1 MTIRDLLDS
10 SCRWFEGRSP
20 RRSGVPMTTRQ
31 LRITPRDAAVTI
43 VADPTLDLPYSA
55 AWSGAAPTIEE
66 QDGAIE
72 FRYGLGARL
81 RSLLPRPRSLRVALA
96 PTAVWKIELHG
107 GVSALRA
114 DLRQLRVSAI
124 ALKGD
129 AHDVAFE
136 LPAPRAE
143 LALTVDGAV
152 AGASVRRPAHV
163 PVDVE
168 IDGGAHELSLDGVR
182 LVAIAGLVR
191 QRTQGGAKGGEV
203 AVRIR
208 GAASELT
215 VAAHEAR

>member
-1 MTIRDLLDS
+1 MTISDLVNS

-55 AWSGAAPTIEE
+55 AWSGVAPTIEE

-72 FRYGLGARL
+72 VRYGLGARL
-81 RSLLPRPRSLRVALA
+81 RGLLPRRRTLTVALA
-96 PTAVWKIELHG
+96 PTAVWKIEVDG

-114 DLRQLRVSAI
+114 DLRELRVSSI
-124 ALKGD
+124 ALNGD
-129 AHDVAFE
+129 AHDVAFK
-136 LPAPRAE
+136 LPEPRAE
-143 LALTVDGAV
+143 LLLSVAGEV
-152 AGASVRRPAHV
+152 AGASVKRPAHV

-168 IDGGAHELSLDGVR
+168 IDGGAHELSLDGIR
-182 LVAIAGLVR
+182 LAAITGVVR
-191 QRTQGGAKGGEV
+191 QRTRGGAMGGEV
-203 AVRIR
+203 AIRIR

-215 VAAHEAR
+215 VAANDA

>member
-1 MTIRDLLDS
+1 MTIRH
-10 SCRWFEGRSP
+10 
-20 RRSGVPMTTRQ
+20 
-31 LRITPRDAAVTI
+31 LRITPGDAAVTI

-55 AWSGAAPTIEE
+55 AWSGVAPTIEE

-81 RSLLPRPRSLRVALA
+81 RSLLPRPRALTVALA

-114 DLRQLRVSAI
+114 DLRELRVSSI
-124 ALKGD
+124 ALNGD
-129 AHDVAFE
+129 AHDVAFD

-143 LALTVDGAV
+143 LTLSVDGAV
-152 AGASVRRPAHV
+152 AGASVKRPAHV

-168 IDGGAHELSLDGVR
+168 IDGGAHELSLDDVR
-182 LVAIAGLVR
+182 LATIAGVVR

-203 AVRIR
+203 TVRIR
-208 GAASELT
+208 GVGNGLT
-215 VAAHEAR
+215 VAAHDTR

>member
-1 MTIRDLLDS
+1 MTIRH
-10 SCRWFEGRSP
+10 
-20 RRSGVPMTTRQ
+20 
-31 LRITPRDAAVTI
+31 LRITPGDAAVTI

-55 AWSGAAPTIEE
+55 AWSGVAPTIEE

-81 RSLLPRPRSLRVALA
+81 SGLLRRPRSLTVALA
-96 PTAVWKIELHG
+96 PAAVWRIELHG

-114 DLRQLRVSAI
+114 DLRDLRVSAI
-124 ALKGD
+124 ALNGD
-129 AHDVAFE
+129 AHDIAFD

-143 LALTVDGAV
+143 LTLSVEGAV
-152 AGASVRRPAHV
+152 AGASVKRPAHV

-168 IDGGAHELSLDGVR
+168 IEGGAQELSLDGIR
-182 LVAIAGLVR
+182 LATIAGVVR